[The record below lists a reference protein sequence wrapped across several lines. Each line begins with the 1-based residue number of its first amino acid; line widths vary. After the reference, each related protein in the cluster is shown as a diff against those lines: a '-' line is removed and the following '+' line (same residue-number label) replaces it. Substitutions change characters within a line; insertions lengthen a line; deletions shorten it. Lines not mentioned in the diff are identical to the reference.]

1 MGNEAKKILLIDL
14 DDHLRDTRILLLEH
28 AGYELDLRRDY
39 VDAEALNHEGAYDL
53 VLIAVRKLPEET
65 IHFSDQIAKAN
76 PDLPILLLTEIGVFV
91 PRGTLSRYLEAGSP
105 KELITT
111 VASMLAGS
119 VHIREIPVQNG
130 APRH

>member
-1 MGNEAKKILLIDL
+1 MGTEAKKILLIDL

-28 AGYELDLRRDY
+28 AGYQLDLRQDY
-39 VDAEALNHEGAYDL
+39 VAAEALDHEGSYDL

-65 IHFSDQIAKAN
+65 IHYSDQIAKAN

-119 VHIREIPVQNG
+119 VHIREIPVQSG